1 MLPELEL
8 LPGAIPEMLVSI
20 ADTGRITLLDRYGL
34 MAASLNES
42 LNEEDRR
49 AVNRILRGIVKGRI
63 HIAEF

>member
-1 MLPELEL
+1 MLPQLEL

-49 AVNRILRGIVKGRI
+49 AINRILRGIIKGRI
-63 HIAEF
+63 HVAES

>member
-1 MLPELEL
+1 
-8 LPGAIPEMLVSI
+8 MLVSI
-20 ADTGRITLLDRYGL
+20 ADTGRITLMDRYGL

>member
-20 ADTGRITLLDRYGL
+20 ADTGRITLMDRYGL